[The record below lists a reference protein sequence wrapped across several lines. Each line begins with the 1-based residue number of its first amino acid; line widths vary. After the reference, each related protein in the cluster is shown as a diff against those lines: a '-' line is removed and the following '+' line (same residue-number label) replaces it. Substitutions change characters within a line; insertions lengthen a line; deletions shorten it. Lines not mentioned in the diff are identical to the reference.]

1 MKCVDEFPPLNNDH
15 PTNANPSR
23 PVSGDGKPVNSQG
36 TKYSG
41 LLKTAA
47 SSSSF
52 SSNNQMNSGM
62 ALLYPA
68 PCIIMAIPP
77 LNGSCYVIDTT

>member
-1 MKCVDEFPPLNNDH
+1 MKCVDEFPPLNSDH
-15 PTNANPSR
+15 PVNANSSGT
-23 PVSGDGKPVNSQG
+23 VSGDGKPLNSQG

-41 LLKTAA
+41 LLKTAV
-47 SSSSF
+47 SSSF
-52 SSNNQMNSGM
+52 SSSNQMNSGM

-77 LNGSCYVIDTT
+77 LNGSCFGY

>member
-1 MKCVDEFPPLNNDH
+1 MKCVDEFPPLNSDH
-15 PTNANPSR
+15 SMNANSSGT
-23 PVSGDGKPVNSQG
+23 VSGDGKPLNSQG

-52 SSNNQMNSGM
+52 SSSNQMNSGM

-77 LNGSCYVIDTT
+77 LNGSCCR